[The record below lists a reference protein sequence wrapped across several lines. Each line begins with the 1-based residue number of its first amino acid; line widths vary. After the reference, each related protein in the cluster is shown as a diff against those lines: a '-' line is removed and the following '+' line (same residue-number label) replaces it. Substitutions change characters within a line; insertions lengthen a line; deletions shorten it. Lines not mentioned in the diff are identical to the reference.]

1 MKILRVPART
11 TPNVRKMILINKWM
25 DKTFGERP
33 KFIIEKIRKIE
44 DIYEKYTLLLTF
56 EQIKYVNFNF

>member
-1 MKILRVPART
+1 MKILRVTTRT
-11 TPNVRKMILINKWM
+11 TPNARKMILINKWM
-25 DKTFGERP
+25 DKTFAERP

-44 DIYEKYTLLLTF
+44 DIYEEYTLLLTF